1 MNDTLKLL
9 VKTPTA
15 WDVSLMWSLVSLN
28 ALIYKPSRVPSIG
41 DGTSLN
47 INSFQN
53 ERPSIYY
60 LQYPIYLRAVGNDS
74 EKKRPYTIIHLV
86 VIIYLCILLISQK
99 LYSEWFTIF
108 KWFSMCVL
116 VFIRFFSL
124 LLLSCGMCVYVFEWF
139 FFHLFT
145 FILCFLPS
153 SMIKCMLN
161 TFRLSITLLLLYS
174 SVWI

>member
-1 MNDTLKLL
+1 MCLWCEAWFLL
-9 VKTPTA
+9 MLWYTNRVECHLSAMERAWTSIRFKTNGHRYITCNILFTFGLMEMIVK
-15 WDVSLMWSLVSLN
+15 
-28 ALIYKPSRVPSIG
+28 
-41 DGTSLN
+41 
-47 INSFQN
+47 
-53 ERPSIYY
+53 
-60 LQYPIYLRAVGNDS
+60 
-74 EKKRPYTIIHLV
+74 KKRPYTIIHLV

>member
-41 DGTSLN
+41 DGTSLD

-60 LQYPIYLRAVGNDS
+60 LQYPIYLRADGNDS

-116 VFIRFFSL
+116 VFIRFFFSSFVVLWHVCVCIWMIFFSSL
-124 LLLSCGMCVYVFEWF
+124 HFHSVFF
-139 FFHLFT
+139 AIF
-145 FILCFLPS
+145 
-153 SMIKCMLN
+153 N
-161 TFRLSITLLLLYS
+161 D
-174 SVWI
+174 